1 VSQASF
7 NGLAVARRPAP
18 GKADVVHELGAA
30 RGRMLDLLAPL
41 SDEELCAQYSAL
53 MSPLVWDLAHC
64 AHFEELWLIRALGGS
79 PSADSR
85 LDDLYNAFAHERSER
100 AALELL
106 TPAEARRFGEDVRAR
121 SLELLDQVDL
131 DGGERLL
138 QGAFVY
144 GMLVQH
150 EHQHVETMLQTL
162 QLRDDPYPLDEPAPR
177 AGRAAGG
184 EVAIDGGTFV
194 MGTDDE
200 PWAYDNERPAHGV
213 ELAPFL
219 IDRLPVTNAEFADFV
234 AAGGYDDPQ
243 FWHPAG
249 WAFTREQAL
258 DHPAFWRREGA
269 GWSRRRFG
277 HWEPLPAEEP
287 VQHVCWYEADAYARW
302 AGKRLPTEA
311 EWERAASTA
320 AGEAN
325 LGSARFAPDAVGSF
339 PAEGPEQL
347 FGDVW
352 EWTASDFTAYPGFE
366 AFPYAEYSEVFFG
379 SEYKVLR
386 GGSWATHPAAMRMT
400 FRNWDYPIRRQL
412 FAGFRCARDA

>member
-1 VSQASF
+1 VSQANLS
-7 NGLAVARRPAP
+7 GVAVTRRSDP
-18 GKADVVHELGAA
+18 GKADVVQELGAA
-30 RGRMLDLLAPL
+30 RRRMLDLLAPL
-41 SDEELCAQYSAL
+41 SEEEMGAQYSEL

-79 PSADSR
+79 PSADNR

-106 TPAEARRFGEDVRAR
+106 TPDEARRFGEDVRAR
-121 SLELLDQVDL
+121 SLELLDRVEFDSGDPL
-131 DGGERLL
+131 LNGG
-138 QGAFVY
+138 FVY

-162 QLRDDPYPLDEPAPR
+162 QLREEAYPLHEPAPR

-184 EVAIDGGTFV
+184 EVVIEGGSFV
-194 MGTDDE
+194 MGTDDD
-200 PWAYDNERPAHGV
+200 PWAYDNERPVHEV
-213 ELAPFL
+213 ELAPFR
-219 IDRLPVTNAEFADFV
+219 IDRLPVTNAEFAEFV

-249 WAFTREQAL
+249 WAFVREQAL
-258 DHPAFWRREGA
+258 QHPAYWRAEDG
-269 GWSRRRFG
+269 GWARRRFG
-277 HWEPLPAEEP
+277 HWEPIPAQEP

-311 EWERAASTA
+311 EWERAAA
-320 AGEAN
+320 EANGEAN
-325 LGSARFAPDAVGSF
+325 LASARFAPEAVGSF

-352 EWTASDFTAYPGFE
+352 EWTASDFIAYPGFE
-366 AFPYAEYSEVFFG
+366 TFPYAEYSEVFFG
-379 SEYKVLR
+379 SDYKVLR